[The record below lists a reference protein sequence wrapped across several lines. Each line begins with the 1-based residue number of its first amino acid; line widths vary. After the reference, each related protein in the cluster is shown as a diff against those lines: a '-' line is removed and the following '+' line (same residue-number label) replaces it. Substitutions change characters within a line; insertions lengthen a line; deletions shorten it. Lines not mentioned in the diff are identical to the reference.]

1 MKLNQQER
9 RPAAIRSVRR
19 LVARGQHA
27 IGGLR
32 TLSLPLL
39 RISLGLVFVWF
50 GLLKITNT
58 TPVAALVAGVVPW
71 FDPSWFVPLL
81 GVVEVLLGAALI
93 AGRWLT
99 ATATVLVLHLSG
111 TFLVLVTEPEVAFQ
125 HDNPFLL
132 TAYGEFV
139 IKNLVL
145 IAAGLVL
152 AAHGPTGS
160 TRARRGL
167 PETAPADDAEVP
179 PRLSPDGRRS
189 DLTVGG

>member
-1 MKLNQQER
+1 MKLTQQER
-9 RPAAIRSVRR
+9 RPAAIRSSAR
-19 LVARGQHA
+19 LAARGQQA

-32 TLSLPLL
+32 ALSLPLL

-152 AAHGPTGS
+152 ASHAPTGS
-160 TRARRGL
+160 TDARRRRAQAASAAG
-167 PETAPADDAEVP
+167 TEVP
-179 PRLSPDGRRS
+179 PQPSRDDRRT
-189 DLTVGG
+189 DLTIGS